1 MPKVKDKAAQENQL
15 VTYRGVPIRL
25 SISFS
30 NFVGQKGL
38 AINMKSRDLQP
49 KLLYPTKLS
58 LRIEGQIKSFPD
70 KKKTKGVHP
79 QSHNYMNFLKR
90 YYLFI
95 FREGKGRRKRRR
107 ETSVCTCLSRAL
119 Y

>member
-38 AINMKSRDLQP
+38 TRNI
-49 KLLYPTKLS
+49 
-58 LRIEGQIKSFPD
+58 
-70 KKKTKGVHP
+70 
-79 QSHNYMNFLKR
+79 QSHEEQNPTAKTTLPSKD
-90 YYLFI
+90 I
-95 FREGKGRRKRRR
+95 I
-107 ETSVCTCLSRAL
+107 
-119 Y
+119 

>member
-58 LRIEGQIKSFPD
+58 FRMEG
-70 KKKTKGVHP
+70 
-79 QSHNYMNFLKR
+79 
-90 YYLFI
+90 
-95 FREGKGRRKRRR
+95 
-107 ETSVCTCLSRAL
+107 
-119 Y
+119 